1 MNVKEAFCF
10 YILILNSFLL
20 NFRGIV
26 PISYIN
32 IIVDLINVHHET
44 AVTIHQ
50 NLLPDTYHKVL
61 YTFQGRYL
69 FWIINSWEEIWGFF
83 TNSRRFYLHFGES
96 SNFIKKNVIFFSQ
109 GQMEGDLS
117 VAEAEVVR
125 VIEKQNEDWYVVE
138 NSSGEAGLF
147 PGNHLDPNTEFSGKA
162 LFDIEQLLA
171 FKSDKNQL
179 IKVSTNN
186 DVLMKLKIIY
196 F

>member
-1 MNVKEAFCF
+1 
-10 YILILNSFLL
+10 
-20 NFRGIV
+20 
-26 PISYIN
+26 
-32 IIVDLINVHHET
+32 
-44 AVTIHQ
+44 
-50 NLLPDTYHKVL
+50 
-61 YTFQGRYL
+61 
-69 FWIINSWEEIWGFF
+69 
-83 TNSRRFYLHFGES
+83 
-96 SNFIKKNVIFFSQ
+96 
-109 GQMEGDLS
+109 MEGDLS

-186 DVLMKLKIIY
+186 DVLRKLKNDYVLVCILK
-196 F
+196 FCLV

>member
-1 MNVKEAFCF
+1 
-10 YILILNSFLL
+10 
-20 NFRGIV
+20 
-26 PISYIN
+26 
-32 IIVDLINVHHET
+32 
-44 AVTIHQ
+44 
-50 NLLPDTYHKVL
+50 
-61 YTFQGRYL
+61 
-69 FWIINSWEEIWGFF
+69 
-83 TNSRRFYLHFGES
+83 
-96 SNFIKKNVIFFSQ
+96 
-109 GQMEGDLS
+109 MEGDLS

-186 DVLMKLKIIY
+186 DVLMKFIFSICILHTQILSSLILHSI
-196 F
+196 

>member
-1 MNVKEAFCF
+1 
-10 YILILNSFLL
+10 
-20 NFRGIV
+20 
-26 PISYIN
+26 
-32 IIVDLINVHHET
+32 
-44 AVTIHQ
+44 
-50 NLLPDTYHKVL
+50 
-61 YTFQGRYL
+61 
-69 FWIINSWEEIWGFF
+69 
-83 TNSRRFYLHFGES
+83 
-96 SNFIKKNVIFFSQ
+96 
-109 GQMEGDLS
+109 MEGDLS

-186 DVLMKLKIIY
+186 DVLRKLKTDYFVVVIY
-196 F
+196 TQI